1 MNVQIIK
8 DQPIW
13 SEGVKLGENDVALF
27 HEINI

>member
-13 SEGVKLGENDVALF
+13 SEEVKLGEIAVTLF
-27 HEINI
+27 NEINI